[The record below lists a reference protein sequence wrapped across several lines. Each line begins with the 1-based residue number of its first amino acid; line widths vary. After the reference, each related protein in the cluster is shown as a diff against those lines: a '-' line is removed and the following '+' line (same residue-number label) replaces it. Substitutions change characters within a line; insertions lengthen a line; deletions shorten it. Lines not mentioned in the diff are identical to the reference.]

1 MSAVG
6 DLMSSIWSSRFTG
19 VTLYSFLDGYHSALS
34 LAWPLQQVD
43 TCIVL
48 WLFWDDLFGVVI
60 LYLDSKLVLWL
71 ITTQDSHD
79 AVGLHCFV
87 LCSSE
92 TSPSSSLVMKEKS
105 CFFEWYVLHAAS
117 ALVGPNQA
125 FQIYKGSMHLFFFSQ
140 EALCVCWR
148 TPETLN
154 MSEGFPVFYFEPCCQ
169 CAIWYISCYTY
180 YVHRCSFPTE
190 FKWSCWVFFSSFECL
205 FIINWKQLVAI
216 STLI

>member
-19 VTLYSFLDGYHSALS
+19 VTLYSFLDGYHSALF

-125 FQIYKGSMHLFFFSQ
+125 FQIYKGNVHLFFPRNPLCLLKNSRNTKYVWRFSCILLW
-140 EALCVCWR
+140 AL
-148 TPETLN
+148 
-154 MSEGFPVFYFEPCCQ
+154 FPV
-169 CAIWYISCYTY
+169 CYL
-180 YVHRCSFPTE
+180 V
-190 FKWSCWVFFSSFECL
+190 L
-205 FIINWKQLVAI
+205 FMLH
-216 STLI
+216 LLCP